1 MAARIMTVRGPISP
15 DQLGFASLHEHIL
28 CDLADCFRDRF
39 RRLIAPMPDWPL
51 DLENRSSL
59 RHAMIL
65 SSNNLRLD
73 DEEVMAT
80 EVADF
85 RAAGGMAIVETGAP
99 GIRTAK
105 DVRAFVRISERTGVH
120 IIACTGLYAEDSW
133 PERFRGLTFEQYADY
148 LRDEITH
155 GIGDSEVLPG
165 QIKVAYEGPSES
177 TNAYTRAAA
186 LVSRESGVSLQV
198 HVGLLL
204 SNDVMQQTFLPLLYS
219 TECIPERTLICHVEN
234 WLGTLP
240 IVQLVADPRS
250 VPLDLTLHKE
260 VLDRGFNICFTC
272 IGAEWDLE
280 GLGFAHR
287 PDWFFLAGLV
297 ALIKQG
303 YARQICLGHD
313 VFTKLNTR
321 RGGGEGYT
329 RIHNF
334 VVPTLRRSG
343 VSDEDIRMMT
353 VENPA
358 RLLAY

>member
-1 MAARIMTVRGPISP
+1 MAARIMTVRGPITP
-15 DQLGFASLHEHIL
+15 DQLGFTSLHEHIL

-39 RRLIAPMPDWPL
+39 RRANVPMPDQPL
-51 DLENRSSL
+51 VLENRSSL
-59 RHAMIL
+59 RHAMLL
-65 SSNNLRLD
+65 SSSNLRLD
-73 DEEVMAT
+73 DEEVMAA
-80 EVADF
+80 EVSDF
-85 RAAGGMAIVETGAP
+85 GAAGGMAIVETGAP

-133 PERFRGLTFEQYADY
+133 PERFRGLTFEQFADY
-148 LRDEITH
+148 LRNEIAH

-204 SNDVMQQTFLPLLYS
+204 SNDVLREAFLPLLYA

-240 IVQLVADPRS
+240 IAQLVADPKS
-250 VPLDLTLHKE
+250 MPLDLSLHKE

-280 GLGFAHR
+280 GMGFAHR
-287 PDWFFLAGLV
+287 PDWFFLAGLA

-303 YARQICLGHD
+303 YAGQICLGHD

-334 VVPTLRRSG
+334 IVPTLRRSG
-343 VSDEDIRMMT
+343 VSDEDIQMMT